1 MIIKNKGYAPGLAL
15 GRRIVSY
22 VSCQWLW
29 GFLLYEDLL
38 LVLLDDLLELMIT
51 GGHDLCQL
59 VLYMH
64 AMMLQHL
71 AFMQQQLLN
80 KDTYTKLLS

>member
-1 MIIKNKGYAPGLAL
+1 MHWGLAL

-22 VSCQWLW
+22 VSRRWLR

-38 LVLLDDLLELMIT
+38 LVLLDHLLVLLLSGHHEL
-51 GGHDLCQL
+51 HQL

-64 AMMLQHL
+64 AMMMQHL
-71 AFMQQQLLN
+71 PFRQQQLL
-80 KDTYTKLLS
+80 KQEYTY